1 MQTNALNTVPTR
13 RSVLSVLLL
22 LGVGLL
28 GCDTTTPQ
36 PESQIAVESYLQAG
50 ATLPSIRLTR
60 TGDVATAYDPAEN
73 AVRGATVVVDSLA
86 DENPQTETIP
96 YAESD
101 SVPGLYT
108 PAASEVVRAQSTYR
122 LRVTTADGAE
132 LTATT
137 TVPGP
142 VDLLETKNDT
152 TVYQSPRQPALT
164 VRAAREGGL
173 QGAGEQNV
181 FTLTT
186 TSLLDFENTPA
197 DSLEAALTPFY
208 RDGFDAAEDSITSLR
223 VNSSG
228 LLNEANFNRNAD
240 NTITIDV
247 PWLAIAFFGP
257 NEIGVSVV
265 DENYF
270 DLLRSQNVQ
279 QGGFAPGEIPNVIEH
294 VEGGTGI
301 FGSYAQATRS
311 VFIRPPENLSPRGQ
325 P

>member
-1 MQTNALNTVPTR
+1 VDET
-13 RSVLSVLLL
+13 
-22 LGVGLL
+22 
-28 GCDTTTPQ
+28 
-36 PESQIAVESYLQAG
+36 
-50 ATLPSIRLTR
+50 
-60 TGDVATAYDPAEN
+60 YDPTEN
-73 AVRGATVVVDSLA
+73 AVEGATVVVDSLA
-86 DENPQTETIP
+86 DDGTPIGSVP
-96 YAESD
+96 YTESD
-101 SVPGLYT
+101 SVPGRYT
-108 PAASEVVRAQSTYR
+108 PAANEVVRPQSTYR
-122 LRVTTADGAE
+122 LRVTTAEGEE

-142 VDLLETKNDT
+142 VNVLGTTNDT

-164 VRAAREGGL
+164 VRAARQGRLE
-173 QGAGEQNV
+173 GAGGQNV

-186 TSLLDFENTPA
+186 TSLLDFENTS
-197 DSLEAALTPFY
+197 DEDLRDALTPFY
-208 RDGFDAAEDSITSLR
+208 ADGFDADEDSLTSLQ

-240 NTITIDV
+240 GTITIDV

-257 NEIGVSVV
+257 NEVGVSVV

-270 DLLRSQNVQ
+270 DLLRSQNAQ

-301 FGSYAQATRS
+301 FGSYAQGTQS
-311 VFIRPPENLSPRGQ
+311 VFIRRPGPQ